1 MGIFDQIKAA
11 FTNTDEAPTKPLSKP
26 DPQPE
31 APVGP
36 ASGQRKGNSYTVQSG
51 DTLFKIAEEAYGDGV
66 NIAARIEGL
75 CVPGGVFLSGK
86 TYDDIKNHPRLRAK
100 SMGKFQLKNIQHGA
114 AYWCHWI

>member
-11 FTNTDEAPTKPLSKP
+11 FTNTDEAPTKPVSKP

-51 DTLFKIAEEAYGDGV
+51 DTLFKIAEEAYGDG
-66 NIAARIEGL
+66 NDYPKIFEANRDLLDSPAHIFPGQELRI
-75 CVPGGVFLSGK
+75 P
-86 TYDDIKNHPRLRAK
+86 
-100 SMGKFQLKNIQHGA
+100 
-114 AYWCHWI
+114 